1 MPRVYKRVSNRG
13 TTPVDVLERAAKAV
27 DAEGRSEK
35 SQGSLIV
42 IE

>member
-1 MPRVYKRVSNRG
+1 MPRVYKRVSNTG

-27 DAEGRSEK
+27 DGGRSEK